1 MTILSRNVDQKSI
14 ETVFS
19 INRNSVFDCHLSPH
33 WRQMAIKNTFYRFL
47 IRVRRLLIMFSI
59 AAYPVCSYIGID
71 QQTIL
76 GISILFNVYLS
87 LIGNKYTLYL
97 TIKHTFY
104 SLKFQ
109 TLVDCQKSLD

>member
-1 MTILSRNVDQKSI
+1 MLLLAKRLNPCGYKIQYGGSFSR
-14 ETVFS
+14 
-19 INRNSVFDCHLSPH
+19 
-33 WRQMAIKNTFYRFL
+33 
-47 IRVRRLLIMFSI
+47 
-59 AAYPVCSYIGID
+59 ID

-87 LIGNKYTLYL
+87 LIGNKYTLYF

-109 TLVDCQKSLD
+109 TLVDCQKSLDKNSADPDQTASEEAV